1 MGLDVLASPL
11 GEHVYVAPGNFCA
24 AQVGPLNGHWKAGR
38 KDFRGQALQ
47 CQASD
52 NVTKFGLKIAAERRL
67 VVLFSIAEPAQERR
81 PALMKGAGIRAT
93 GQIAQAVRAP
103 VGLCHNFADSA
114 RTVQQKN
121 ACLLLF
127 GLFREVVEA
136 AKAEVAEVAAV
147 IVLWWA

>member
-11 GEHVYVAPGNFCA
+11 GEHVYVAPGKFCA

-52 NVTKFGLKIAAERRL
+52 TVTKFGLKIAAERRL

-81 PALMKGAGIRAT
+81 VALMKGAGIRAT
-93 GQIAQAVRAP
+93 TLATARSPKPSGR
-103 VGLCHNFADSA
+103 LSA
-114 RTVQQKN
+114 SATTLLTVP
-121 ACLLLF
+121 
-127 GLFREVVEA
+127 GLFCRRMHVCCCLVCSE
-136 AKAEVAEVAAV
+136 K
-147 IVLWWA
+147 LSKRQKQK